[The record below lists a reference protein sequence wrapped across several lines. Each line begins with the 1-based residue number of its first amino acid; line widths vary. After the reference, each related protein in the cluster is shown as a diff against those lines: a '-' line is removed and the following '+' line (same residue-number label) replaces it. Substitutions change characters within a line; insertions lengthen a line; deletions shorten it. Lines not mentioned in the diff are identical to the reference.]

1 MVDDDKQVILRSR
14 REHLLHQRLIK
25 KLRAL
30 EMHGLVF
37 LSRTDIENL
46 NPICLEQILDLPRCD
61 HQALILLPGRAHVL
75 QHVFGIKTPIPA
87 ANVGESLVRPES
99 ATGAPA
105 DVVISKEGALSARIG
120 FKQFSHC
127 HVRCG
132 YHLRQIT
139 CMPRRFQLWARR
151 RRFENYYDGMKFR
164 ALGEARWILGVLAV
178 CWLASLAWLPAV
190 SLAFAALLLFSLYFF
205 RDPERQPP
213 PDEMLAVAPA
223 DGLVVEVKEAGESQF
238 INQRVKRVAI
248 FLSVF
253 DVHVNRAPIAGEITH
268 SEPMTGRFLDARNPA
283 SAQVNARRTW
293 AIRGRGVTIVVR
305 QITGAIARRI
315 CAWKQ
320 VGDAVE
326 RGERFGM
333 IRFGSRTEVDLP
345 FESEILVK
353 PGEKVRGGETP
364 IARLSAKQA

>member
-1 MVDDDKQVILRSR
+1 
-14 REHLLHQRLIK
+14 
-25 KLRAL
+25 
-30 EMHGLVF
+30 
-37 LSRTDIENL
+37 
-46 NPICLEQILDLPRCD
+46 
-61 HQALILLPGRAHVL
+61 
-75 QHVFGIKTPIPA
+75 
-87 ANVGESLVRPES
+87 
-99 ATGAPA
+99 
-105 DVVISKEGALSARIG
+105 
-120 FKQFSHC
+120 
-127 HVRCG
+127 
-132 YHLRQIT
+132 
-139 CMPRRFQLWARR
+139 MPRRFQLWARR